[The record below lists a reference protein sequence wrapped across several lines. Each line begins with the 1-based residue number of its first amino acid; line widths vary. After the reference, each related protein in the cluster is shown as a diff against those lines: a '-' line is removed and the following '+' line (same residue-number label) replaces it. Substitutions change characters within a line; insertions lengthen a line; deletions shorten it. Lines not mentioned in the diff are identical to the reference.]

1 MEMHEHKKGMN
12 AQCPANADCS
22 PSAAALAVKHLLD
35 RLLAAIS
42 LLFFSP
48 LFLII
53 YIAIKIEG
61 RGPAIFKQKR
71 VGQGE
76 KTFKLYK
83 FRSMIVEAEADG
95 QPALCQKDDKRLT
108 KLGRFLREHHLDEL
122 PQLWNVIKGE
132 MSFVGYRPER
142 RYYIDQ
148 IVAIDP
154 QYELLYKMR
163 PGLFSM
169 ATLYNGYT
177 DTMEKMIE
185 RLHMDLEYQRT
196 WSLWQDIK
204 IITLTTLSIVTGKKF

>member
-53 YIAIKIEG
+53 YVAIKIEG

>member
-53 YIAIKIEG
+53 YVAIKIEG

-71 VGQGE
+71 VGQGG

-95 QPALCQKDDKRLT
+95 KPALCQKDDKRLT

-163 PGLFSM
+163 PGLFST

>member
-1 MEMHEHKKGMN
+1 MHEHKKGMN

>member
-83 FRSMIVEAEADG
+83 FRSMIVEAGADG
-95 QPALCQKDDKRLT
+95 KPALCQKDDKRLT

-163 PGLFSM
+163 PGLFST

>member
-1 MEMHEHKKGMN
+1 MSSNSLQNNKR
-12 AQCPANADCS
+12 ADKVKTMSRTSRFFKRTFDIVCS
-22 PSAAALAVKHLLD
+22 IAGLV
-35 RLLAAIS
+35 
-42 LLFFSP
+42 LFSW
-48 LFLII
+48 LMLII
-53 YIAIKIEG
+53 WIAIKWEDH
-61 RGPAIFKQKR
+61 GPAIFHQERIGLGGKPF
-71 VGQGE
+71 
-76 KTFKLYK
+76 TLHK

-95 QPALCQKDDKRLT
+95 KPALCQKDDKRLT

-163 PGLFSM
+163 PGLFST

>member
-83 FRSMIVEAEADG
+83 FRSMIVEAE
-95 QPALCQKDDKRLT
+95 DDKRLT

>member
-163 PGLFSM
+163 PGLFST